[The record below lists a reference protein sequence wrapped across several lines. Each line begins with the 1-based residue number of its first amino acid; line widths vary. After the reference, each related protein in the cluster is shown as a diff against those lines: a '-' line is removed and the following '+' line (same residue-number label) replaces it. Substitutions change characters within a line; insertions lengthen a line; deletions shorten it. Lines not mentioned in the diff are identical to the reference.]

1 MRSVLWILDLRDQ
14 YEIAFE
20 TWQNGRL
27 ETVIIGIPYD
37 VFRT

>member
-1 MRSVLWILDLRDQ
+1 MWILYPRDK
-14 YEIAFE
+14 YEIAIE